1 MPKEKSSKNSNPQK
15 LAQNGA
21 TNETTQAIEGTKASS
36 TRDAGSTS
44 QQLRTVSTPA
54 PNRSG
59 KKRARSKANR
69 PQIGGTAVSGAKSTL
84 PRPTSESRDPNQQQI
99 ESYNRTMR
107 RRMEHIGAGPY
118 AQEQRL
124 ETMKKKRQKKLE
136 TQKERRVEAQQ
147 ELKQSM
153 RGFGKRN
160 LYLFLGTV
168 AVIVLIIVIFVLLRV
183 YHVFG

>member
-1 MPKEKSSKNSNPQK
+1 MSKEKSSESSKPQDS
-15 LAQNGA
+15 ARDVTANA
-21 TNETTQAIEGTKASS
+21 TKS
-36 TRDAGSTS
+36 
-44 QQLRTVSTPA
+44 STPA
-54 PNRSG
+54 SKRRSRG
-59 KKRARSKANR
+59 KGNR
-69 PQIGGTAVSGAKSTL
+69 PQIGGTAVSSAKSVQ
-84 PRPTSESRDPNQQQI
+84 PRATAESKDPNQQQI

-118 AQEQRL
+118 AQEQRV

-160 LYLFLGTV
+160 LSLFLGTIG
-168 AVIVLIIVIFVLLRV
+168 VIVLIIIIFLLLHV
-183 YHVFG
+183 YHVL